1 MLTIQPG
8 LANNFNRVPA
18 FGRGELQRYAEDAEY
33 VDYEEIT
40 DNDYPADSFN
50 YDEEKREAKQELDLW
65 KQTKANI
72 DSITKATDS
81 VPIVKKGTSVLSG
94 LTMVAIGWGG
104 LRWGTVG
111 TLEVLSKIGKSDLAK
126 SVKGFAVNSGE
137 FIAEKFGALKKLAT
151 GTDTYKAIE
160 KKVGDLSSS
169 FLDSPVGTK
178 YTQVKT
184 AITTNPIYKDTV
196 NLKNRTVDYMKNLNY
211 KRVFVE
217 TMGVAGGGTAAVN
230 ALGGKAIDGT
240 KQNVEVDAD
249 GNYLVDGECYDA
261 A

>member
-18 FGRGELQRYAEDAEY
+18 FGRSELQRYAEDAEY

-40 DNDYPADSFN
+40 DNDYPDDSFN
-50 YDEEKREAKQELDLW
+50 YEVEKKEAKQELDLW
-65 KQTKANI
+65 KQTKANV
-72 DSITKATDS
+72 DSITRAADN
-81 VPIVKKGTSVLSG
+81 VPIVKKGTSILSG

-104 LRWGTVG
+104 LRWGSVG
-111 TLEVLSKIGKSDLAK
+111 TLEVISKMLDTRAGKA
-126 SVKGFAVNSGE
+126 VKTFMRNSGG
-137 FIAEKFGALKKLAT
+137 FVSKKTDSFNKFLK
-151 GTDTYKAIE
+151 GTDFYKNSVN
-160 KKVGDLSSS
+160 KLTQWGV
-169 FLDSPVGTK
+169 LDNPVYKGAVELK
-178 YTQVKT
+178 DKT
-184 AITTNPIYKDTV
+184 AKF
-196 NLKNRTVDYMKNLNY
+196 MKELNY

-240 KQNVEVDAD
+240 KQNVEVDED
-249 GNYLVDGECYDA
+249 GNYRVDGEYYHA